1 MPDLTQVSTIL
12 NVRERVIVADHLLQQ
27 LNNLKFKKEGE
38 NIILG
43 LMLPELIKFD
53 RQLDISI
60 VFGTDADL
68 TRTQAS
74 YELFRMIKDPE
85 AYLPE

>member
-38 NIILG
+38 NVILG

-60 VFGTDADL
+60 VFGTDVDL

-74 YELFRMIKDPE
+74 YDLFKLIKDP
-85 AYLPE
+85 

>member
-1 MPDLTQVSTIL
+1 MPDLAQVSTIL

-38 NIILG
+38 NVILG

-60 VFGTDADL
+60 VFGTDVDL

-74 YELFRMIKDPE
+74 YDLFKLIKDP
-85 AYLPE
+85 